1 MSQAVTLV
9 ATISIIVSL
18 PLSIYLGISYS
29 LKNGKISL
37 GKTVEKLPQLFLVF
51 VKIMVRF

>member
-1 MSQAVTLV
+1 MSQAVTL